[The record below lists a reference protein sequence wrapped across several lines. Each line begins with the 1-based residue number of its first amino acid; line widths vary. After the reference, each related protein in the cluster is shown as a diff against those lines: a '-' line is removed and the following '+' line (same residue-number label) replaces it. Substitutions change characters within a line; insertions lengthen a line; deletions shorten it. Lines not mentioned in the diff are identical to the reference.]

1 MEKKKYINKT
11 FSIKLSDKKYF
22 DLFIGKRITKKQL
35 QGIEGTIPI
44 YSANVFKPIGFHHT
58 YVILNILIL
67 IMCFG
72 IDGNFEFNYIKKN
85 IPFLTTDHCGTIRI
99 LDERILVEYLLIEL
113 EKCKHIYGFDRELR
127 SSLKN
132 MKNIEISLPL
142 LDNGDIDLN
151 TQMSIIEEQF
161 NIIKELKNKIKDYRE
176 QIKNLK
182 IEMNNDIKYK
192 QNIKLS
198 QIIDFFTK
206 NK

>member
-1 MEKKKYINKT
+1 M
-11 FSIKLSDKKYF
+11 LW
-22 DLFIGKRITKKQL
+22 
-35 QGIEGTIPI
+35 
-44 YSANVFKPIGFHHT
+44 
-58 YVILNILIL
+58 
-67 IMCFG
+67 G

-113 EKCKHIYGFDRELR
+113 ERCKHIYGFDRELR

-151 TQMSIIEEQF
+151 TQMSIIEQF

-182 IEMNNDIKYK
+182 VEMNNDIKYK

-198 QIIDFFTK
+198 QIIDFSQKTNNSKFTK
-206 NK
+206 SFISLTTLIFLFVFVYLIISTNLKSIKKIFSYLSIFLNLLSRFLIF